1 MDKILELT
9 HQLKDE
15 LDSLPLFQEFER
27 VKTLIETNEELNDLK
42 KEIALAKLHNDNE
55 YHSKLLEKYNSH
67 PLILNFEAL
76 KKDVYQYLK
85 EISEIINKK

>member
-15 LDSLPLFQEFER
+15 LDSLPLFQEYER
-27 VKTLIETNEELNDLK
+27 VKSLVETDEELNRLK

-55 YHSKLLEKYNSH
+55 SHSKLLEKYNSH
-67 PLILNFEAL
+67 PLIQNFEVL